1 MSTIYL
7 IRHGQSMYNTQK
19 IVQGSTDHKENTL
32 SPVGVQQ
39 AQKLAK
45 HLKDIQVQAIYSS
58 PYRRAVHTASI
69 LMSNRSLEVHVLPG
83 LVEKG
88 VGILEG
94 HSTQEYHDSYAKW
107 DAFSEQDRWTKQFV
121 TDEETYEAASTRM
134 HQAMMT
140 ISKAHPHDIVFAV
153 SHANAIKAFYY
164 RVADLDLNDPFELEN
179 CGYLIIDAHDTNF
192 KVRKMINTSD
202 YDNRH

>member
-1 MSTIYL
+1 
-7 IRHGQSMYNTQK
+7 MYNLQK
-19 IVQGSTDHKENTL
+19 IVQGSTDHEENTL

-45 HLKDIQVQAIYSS
+45 HLDGIDVQAIYSS
-58 PYRRAVHTASI
+58 PYCRAKQTASI
-69 LMSNRSLEVHVLPG
+69 LVGTRSQKVHILPG

-94 HSTQEYHDSYAKW
+94 HSTQEYHDSYTKW
-107 DAFSEQDRWTKQFV
+107 DALSEQDRWTKQFV

-134 HQAMMT
+134 LQAMTT

-164 RVADLDLNDPFELEN
+164 KVADLNLNDPFELEN
-179 CGYLIIDAHDTNF
+179 CGYLIIDVRDTIYN
-192 KVRKMINTSD
+192 VRKMVNTSE
-202 YDNRH
+202 YDK

>member
-1 MSTIYL
+1 MTTIYL
-7 IRHGQSMYNTQK
+7 IRHGQSMYNIQK
-19 IVQGSTDHKENTL
+19 IVQGSTDHEENTL

-45 HLKDIQVQAIYSS
+45 HLEDIQVQAIYSS
-58 PYRRAVHTASI
+58 PYRRAVHTATLLI
-69 LMSNRSLEVHVLPG
+69 GTRPLKVQVLPG

-94 HSTQEYHDSYAKW
+94 HSTQEYHDSYIKW

-134 HQAMMT
+134 LQAMTT

-164 RVADLDLNDPFELEN
+164 KVADLNLNDPFELEN
-179 CGYLIIDAHDTNF
+179 CGYLIINVRDTIYN
-192 KVRKMINTSD
+192 VRKMVNTSE
-202 YDNRH
+202 YDK